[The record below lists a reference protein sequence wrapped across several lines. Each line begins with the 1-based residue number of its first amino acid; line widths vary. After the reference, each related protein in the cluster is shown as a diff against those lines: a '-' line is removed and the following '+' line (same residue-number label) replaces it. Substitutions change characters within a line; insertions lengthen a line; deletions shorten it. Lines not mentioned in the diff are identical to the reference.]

1 LDTHET
7 SIELFMVRLDLL
19 LAAASLVLSTT
30 AVPSQVTLSA
40 HGSGHINPLKRASPL
55 CDPQIIPPL
64 TSLSDLAAI
73 SPFYIPSQ
81 KPSPLPQQCS
91 LTRVSLLIRH
101 SSIKGNDD
109 EYEQTMG
116 PFINK
121 IEGMTQDRFPSEGE
135 WSWLRDWRSPIGEEG
150 LEELSERG
158 RGDAKVSGWARG
170 RGGTAEWVEER
181 DMQGGGR
188 GVGRAG
194 GQSQGIGYDG
204 RDGGRGTVDFER
216 LADTH
221 LGSWTIYSVP
231 VR

>member
-40 HGSGHINPLKRASPL
+40 HGSGHINPLKRASPV

-170 RGGTAEWVEER
+170 RGGICRV
-181 DMQGGGR
+181 GGGA
-188 GVGRAG
+188 GYAGWAEGCWAG
-194 GQSQGIGYDG
+194 GWSEPGDRI
-204 RDGGRGTVDFER
+204 
-216 LADTH
+216 
-221 LGSWTIYSVP
+221 
-231 VR
+231 